1 LPARTRA
8 PSRLWRQSDDRAR
21 KDGVLEFPRL
31 YDGILALKEDIL
43 AMREETLA
51 MRDSIRDLREVAEA
65 HLRVVESHQF
75 VGVSH
80 EKRFD
85 RLDVVVEW
93 LAQKERARE
102 EHPE

>member
-1 LPARTRA
+1 
-8 PSRLWRQSDDRAR
+8 
-21 KDGVLEFPRL
+21 
-31 YDGILALKEDIL
+31 
-43 AMREETLA
+43 